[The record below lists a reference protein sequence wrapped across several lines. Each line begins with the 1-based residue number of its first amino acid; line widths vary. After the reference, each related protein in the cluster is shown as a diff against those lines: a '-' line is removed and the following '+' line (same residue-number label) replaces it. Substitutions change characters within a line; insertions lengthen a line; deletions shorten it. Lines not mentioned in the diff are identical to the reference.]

1 MTTTDE
7 REDGPVDERV
17 DVQVDTQVDTQVQ
30 EHDAQGAP
38 APDGPVDVAAEL
50 EAAGSVEEAFD
61 RVRERL
67 HAEEARLAAE
77 LERNDREARAVV
89 DATVAAVKDDL
100 ATQADRVRAAIAEQ
114 REAVVEEAGRM
125 SAELDAQADAAAH
138 SIDDAADGEAPA
150 TDDAVD
156 GGGVE
161 HATTGGD
168 DEPTGTEV
176 TVEDG
181 EVTEVRTEDGD
192 ADAAP
197 DADRRA

>member
-17 DVQVDTQVDTQVQ
+17 DVQVDTQVQ
-30 EHDAQGAP
+30 EHDAQDAP

-125 SAELDAQADAAAH
+125 SAELDAQADAEAH
-138 SIDDAADGEAPA
+138 ATDGAVDGEARA